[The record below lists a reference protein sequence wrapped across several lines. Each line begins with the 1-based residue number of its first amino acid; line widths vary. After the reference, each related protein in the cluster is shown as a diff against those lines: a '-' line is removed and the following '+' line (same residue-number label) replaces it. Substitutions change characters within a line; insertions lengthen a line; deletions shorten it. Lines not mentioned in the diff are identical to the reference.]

1 MGQAPLA
8 TTPWSWDQ
16 HGADWVDLGYDKCA
30 KDRNSP
36 IAMCTGLTSPCTM
49 GNQPGPHGDVPGPMM
64 LQGFCDDITGTF
76 LNDGHNLHFE
86 PTPGQNVSIEKGV
99 LPNFRYNFTRM
110 TVFWGENETV
120 GSNHVLD
127 DKR

>member
-1 MGQAPLA
+1 MGQAPGQ
-8 TTPWSWDQ
+8 TIPWNWDQ
-16 HGADWVDLGYDKCA
+16 HGADWADLGYTKCA
-30 KDRNSP
+30 KTRQSP
-36 IAMCTGLTSPCTM
+36 IPLCTGTKGSCELGADPSA
-49 GNQPGPHGDVPGPMM
+49 HGDVPGAM
-64 LQGFCDDITGTF
+64 LMQGYCDDMTGTF

-110 TVFWGENETV
+110 TVYWGENETV

-127 DKR
+127 DQR